1 MAAVHHT
8 PVRIDDQA
16 APALA
21 DYLRIESLCESM
33 LLAARDDNWERVSE
47 LQSASQ
53 ALISGLRS
61 AAQLPL
67 AGAARREQLRIMRRI
82 LLIDGEIRR
91 LAEPWQRGL
100 ERMFAPPPARHAG
113 SARAA
118 WN

>member
-1 MAAVHHT
+1 MTATHHT
-8 PVRIDDQA
+8 PAHA
-16 APALA
+16 ADPATPALG

-33 LLAARDDNWERVSE
+33 LVAARSDDWDKVGE

-61 AAQLPL
+61 AAEHPL

-82 LLIDGEIRR
+82 LILDGELRR
-91 LAEPWQRGL
+91 LAEPWQQGL
-100 ERMFAPPPARHAG
+100 DRMFAPPRDRRADAH
-113 SARAA
+113 RAA